1 MNIINK
7 RGLLDLIA
15 ACFLI
20 MFFATNALSLTSEI
34 SPARISVTSLY
45 HGSKLV
51 VTGETGPDEEIIIK
65 FSSPESKFDL
75 RKKGKAGGVF
85 WMNIG
90 ELEFNRVSDVYLV
103 YATKEI
109 DSILNDKQQE
119 KYALGYDAFRRLVE
133 VTPVSSESEKVKW
146 VKEFIKFKEKNGI
159 YGIFTDGIETE
170 IKDNKK
176 IYKLNI
182 DWPYQAPPREYTVS
196 VYSVKDSTVQD
207 HNETSL
213 LVEKV
218 GALKFISNM
227 AFNNA
232 PVYGIVSI
240 LIAIAAGFIVS
251 VIFKGGGGSH

>member
-34 SPARISVTSLY
+34 SPSRISVTSLY

-51 VTGETGPDEEIIIK
+51 VTGETRPDEEIIIK

-90 ELEFNRVSDVYLV
+90 ELEFNHVSDVYLV
-103 YATKEI
+103 YATNKI
-109 DSILNDKQQE
+109 GSILSEKQQE
-119 KYALGYDAFRRLVE
+119 KYSLGYDAFKRLVE
-133 VTPVSSESEKVKW
+133 VSPVSDESDKVKW
-146 VKEFIKFKEKNGI
+146 VGEFVKFKEKNGI
-159 YGIFTDGIETE
+159 YGIFTDRIETE

-176 IYKLNI
+176 IYKLKM
-182 DWPYQAPPREYTVS
+182 DWPYQAPPLEYTVS
-196 VYSVKDSTVQD
+196 VYSVKDGVVQD
-207 HNETSL
+207 YNETSL
-213 LVEKV
+213 VVETV

-227 AFNNA
+227 AFNNSS
-232 PVYGIVSI
+232 VYGIASL

-251 VIFKGGGGSH
+251 VIFKGGGSH